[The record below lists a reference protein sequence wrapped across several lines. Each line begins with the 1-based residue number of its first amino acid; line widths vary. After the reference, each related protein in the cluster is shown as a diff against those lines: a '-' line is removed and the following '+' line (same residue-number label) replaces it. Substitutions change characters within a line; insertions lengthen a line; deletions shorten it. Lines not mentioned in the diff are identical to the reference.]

1 MPVAVDNVHAYVT
14 AISNPVLRRQFPRF
28 PPPRNNAPHIER
40 ILYPRLARRISVA
53 LLFAIKR
60 FSAFPGDRRR
70 RIIRSSPRTGRD
82 VEPFCFAPFSP
93 RSLPL
98 PFDNE
103 RICAITAE
111 ARRTCGPLFSAGE
124 RRTRLTPL
132 PRWLPGGRKYWIPDW
147 RNCRSRR
154 SHKQKGERVTGTVP
168 FTLQGPFPPF
178 FFHPLLFGCLQ
189 LSQ

>member
-28 PPPRNNAPHIER
+28 APPRNNAPHIER

-132 PRWLPGGRKYWIPDW
+132 PRWLPQAESIGFLTGVIVGRGAAISKRENASLEPYPL
-147 RNCRSRR
+147 
-154 SHKQKGERVTGTVP
+154 P
-168 FTLQGPFPPF
+168 FKVRFLLF